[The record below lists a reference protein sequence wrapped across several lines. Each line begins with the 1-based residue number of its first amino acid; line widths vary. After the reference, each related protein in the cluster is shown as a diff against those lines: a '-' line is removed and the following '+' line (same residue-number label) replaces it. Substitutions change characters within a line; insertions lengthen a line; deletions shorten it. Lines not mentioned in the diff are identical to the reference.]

1 MSVKEYWNSRTIYR
15 KTAIIAMALQLLVG
29 LFFPFAKLNSISSYG
44 SQLLYAAGLGND
56 LLPERFTIFSF
67 IKYTFQVNGSDG
79 MLLLIIPLLNIV
91 LLALMILS
99 KKRAG
104 YVVTFFLWQLET
116 MFNIVVV
123 NLATDNSTLRYVYDV
138 GMSAPAYALITL
150 IAAVI
155 EIDCILGVFLEMKAQ
170 AKLAVQAANGYVP
183 AGGGSID
190 TEHLKEQAG
199 KFANV
204 GAAVAKKTA
213 KEAVKGFY
221 KASAA
226 AKDFVETAKNE
237 SESRPEIKKADGK
250 PQTDPMQK
258 PVIPQSG
265 MITGVK
271 GMFGGAQIPLAN
283 GDEIVIGRDAE
294 ICHIVLEG
302 QSISRKHCVI
312 QYDGKTGHYIVT
324 DYSAN
329 GTFLGNG
336 SRLPK
341 ETPTPLSPGTVLWIG
356 DAENTFQ
363 AG

>member
-1 MSVKEYWNSRTIYR
+1 MSVKEYWSSRTIYR
-15 KTAIIAMALQLLVG
+15 KAAVIAMGIQLLTG

-44 SQLLYAAGLGND
+44 NQLLYAAGLGND
-56 LLPERFTIFSF
+56 LLPEHFTIFGF

-91 LLALMILS
+91 LLAIMMLN

-104 YVVTFFLWQLET
+104 YLVTFFLWQLEA
-116 MFNIVVV
+116 MLNIVVV

-138 GMSAPAYALITL
+138 GMSGMAYVLIIL

-155 EIDCILGVFLEMKAQ
+155 VVDCVLGIFMEMKAQ
-170 AKLAVQAANGYVP
+170 AKLAAKAANGYVP
-183 AGGGSID
+183 AGGSSID
-190 TEHLKEQAG
+190 TERLKEQAE

-237 SESRPEIKKADGK
+237 NNADTGNNRVPTAPLQNPI
-250 PQTDPMQK
+250 PQTG
-258 PVIPQSG
+258 I
-265 MITGVK
+265 ITGIK
-271 GMFGGAQIPLAN
+271 GMFGGARIPIAH

-294 ICHIVLEG
+294 SCHIILEG

-312 QYDGKTGHYIVT
+312 RYDGKTGHYMVT
-324 DYSAN
+324 DYSSN

-341 ETPTPLSPGTVLWIG
+341 ETPTPLSPGAVLWIG

-363 AG
+363 VG